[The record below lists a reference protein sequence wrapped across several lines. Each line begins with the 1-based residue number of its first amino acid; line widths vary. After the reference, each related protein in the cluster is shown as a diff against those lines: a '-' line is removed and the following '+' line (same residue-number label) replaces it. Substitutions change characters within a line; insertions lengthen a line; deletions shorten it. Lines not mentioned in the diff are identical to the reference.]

1 MIINAG
7 TTNLSITPQHREN
20 QPSANMTA
28 DDAKRLVGLLDEGL
42 DAYTNIKNVPT
53 ASNSVSKTDTFTN
66 TSSSGSL
73 DVSKIQPVKL
83 ERNYERDYTA
93 NDALNNCWFASAE
106 KNCFAL
112 YKSCSR
118 VSDPAVSDMSK
129 GEFLDY
135 LRSNGLDKEI
145 SWEGVEKNLSG
156 SVDYENLGEF
166 SDYAAALFAGL
177 ESRIKADFS
186 GDEQMEQLEKL
197 NSVIENTVKNFS
209 EQFSERYGKAFDSLD
224 ADLPKDKLEASI
236 NKIIRDKT
244 SAYTDF
250 ISKNKDY
257 AGVENTED
265 SWLKRDLGFMTCAL
279 RKAFTPA
286 KAQSDGEL
294 WSENDLIAIGMTSEL
309 LGEDD
314 LFRQACAVLQN
325 KDEEYVGMGIAMKW
339 LATKKITVELG
350 VSDSVK
356 GLLGGLVEKYAKKQM
371 DAVDNALA
379 KSRNDPL
386 GTTEKA
392 FPDLD
397 RAAVFSIVDVMKKS
411 YAESGD
417 EKKAIIDTAA
427 FARKT
432 YLEKANSSKYAE
444 VWRYNC
450 SSSNARSRYSREF
463 WENFYSTDS
472 KSSHGGGMSKIL
484 SAWEKFSEALEKKD
498 LDYYKKN
505 TSANTFRGYASRTL
519 NGAVYGGYSGGKYW
533 GTNLEDIVKS

>member
-20 QPSANMTA
+20 QPSANMTS
-28 DDAKRLVGLLDEGL
+28 DDAKRLVWLLDEGL
-42 DAYTNIKNVPT
+42 DVYTNIKNVPT
-53 ASNSVSKTDTFTN
+53 ASSSVSKTDTFTN
-66 TSSSGSL
+66 TSGSGSL
-73 DVSKIQPVKL
+73 DVSKIQMVKL

-93 NDALNNCWFASAE
+93 NDALNNCWFASTE
-106 KNCFAL
+106 NNSFAL

-135 LRSNGLDKEI
+135 LRNNGLDKEI

-186 GDEQMEQLEKL
+186 GDEQKEQLDKL
-197 NSVIENTVKNFS
+197 NGVIENTVKNFS
-209 EQFSERYGKAFDSLD
+209 EQFSEQYGKAFESLD
-224 ADLPKDKLEASI
+224 ADFPKDKLEASI
-236 NKIIRDKT
+236 DKIIRDKT
-244 SAYTDF
+244 AAYADY

-257 AGVENTED
+257 AGVENTQD
-265 SWLKRDLGFMTCAL
+265 SWLKRDMGFMTCAL
-279 RKAFTPA
+279 RKAFAPA
-286 KAQSDGEL
+286 KAQTDSDL
-294 WSENDLIAIGMTSEL
+294 WSENDIIAIGMTNEL
-309 LGEDD
+309 LCEDD
-314 LFRQACAVLQN
+314 LFRQACAILQN

-339 LATKKITVELG
+339 LSTEKITVELG

-379 KSRNDPL
+379 KLRRDSL
-386 GTTEKA
+386 GADAKA

-397 RAAVFSIVDVMKKS
+397 RAAVFFIVDVMKKS

-427 FARKT
+427 FARKV
-432 YLEKANSSKYAE
+432 YLEKANSKEYAD

-450 SSSNARSRYSREF
+450 TSSNARSRYSREF
-463 WENFYSTDS
+463 WENFYSADG

-484 SAWEKFSEALEKKD
+484 SAWDKFSEAVEKKA
-498 LDYYKKN
+498 LDYYKRN
-505 TSANTFRGYASRTL
+505 TSANTFRAYPSSKFKTM
-519 NGAVYGGYSGGKYW
+519 
-533 GTNLEDIVKS
+533 

>member
-7 TTNLSITPQHREN
+7 TTNLYITPQHRES
-20 QPSANMTA
+20 QPAANFTS
-28 DDAKRLVGLLDEGL
+28 DDSKRLAGLLDEGL
-42 DAYTNIKNVPT
+42 DAYTNIKNVPKSADNT
-53 ASNSVSKTDTFTN
+53 VPKTDTFTSTVN
-66 TSSSGSL
+66 SL
-73 DVSKIQPVKL
+73 DVSKIKPVRL
-83 ERNYERDYTA
+83 ERNYERNYTA
-93 NDALNNCWFASAE
+93 SDALNNCWFASAE
-106 KNCFAL
+106 NNCFAL
-112 YKSCSR
+112 YKSCSK
-118 VSDPAVSDMSK
+118 VSDPSVSDMSK

-135 LRSNGLDKEI
+135 LRSNGLDREI

-177 ESRIKADFS
+177 ESRIKNDFS
-186 GDEQMEQLEKL
+186 GDEQEEQLKNL
-197 NSVIENTVKNFS
+197 NSIIENTVKHFS
-209 EQFSERYGKAFDSLD
+209 EQFLEQYGKAFESLD
-224 ADLPKDKLEASI
+224 ENFPKDKLEASI

-244 SAYTDF
+244 AAYADY

-286 KAQSDGEL
+286 VAPTDSGL
-294 WSENDLIAIGMTSEL
+294 WSENDIIAIGMTSEL

-314 LFRQACAVLQN
+314 LFRQACAILQN

-339 LATKKITVELG
+339 LATEKITVELG

-379 KSRNDPL
+379 KLRSDSL
-386 GTTEKA
+386 GAEAKA

-397 RAAVFSIVDVMKKS
+397 RASVFSIVDVMKKS

-417 EKKAIIDTAA
+417 EKKAIIATAA

-432 YLEKANSSKYAE
+432 YLEKSNSGKYAE

-450 SSSNARSRYSREF
+450 TSSNARSRYSREF
-463 WENFYSTDS
+463 WENFYSADS
-472 KSSHGGGMSKIL
+472 KSSHSGGMSKIL
-484 SAWEKFSEALEKKD
+484 SAWDKFSETLEKKD
-498 LDYYKKN
+498 LGYYKKN
-505 TSANTFRGYASRTL
+505 TSANTFRGYPSSKFKT
-519 NGAVYGGYSGGKYW
+519 
-533 GTNLEDIVKS
+533 I